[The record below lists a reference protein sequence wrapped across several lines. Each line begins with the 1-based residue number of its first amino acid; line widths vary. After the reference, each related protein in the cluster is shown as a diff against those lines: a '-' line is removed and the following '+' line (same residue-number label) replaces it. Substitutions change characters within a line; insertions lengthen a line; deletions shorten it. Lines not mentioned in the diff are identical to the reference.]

1 MCAGSHDQTDRTLKE
16 GSTPLQLNI
25 PQIGSPKLKHQAFFL
40 WGSSNYGNDELWETM
55 GASASTSW
63 GSINETQRWSAA
75 SRHVW
80 PFVQWNQSGRRSN
93 GNLSSVLRK
102 ILTVIDPGCPVPDS
116 CYELHA
122 LVRQVLDISWYL
134 IMALWTVGSV
144 LRDLKILR
152 NIALLIFVVG
162 ESVSQL
168 QEGLFFDPHDFLSL
182 LPGSSGQN
190 FNSLRLT
197 SKRTFL

>member
-1 MCAGSHDQTDRTLKE
+1 MLGVT
-16 GSTPLQLNI
+16 I
-25 PQIGSPKLKHQAFFL
+25 KLI
-40 WGSSNYGNDELWETM
+40 ELWRRVLPRCSWTYRKSGHQNSNTKHSFCGDQVIM
-55 GASASTSW
+55 AMMSSGKQWVHPPPLPGVQSTKRKGDLQQAVTCGHLFSE
-63 GSINETQRWSAA
+63 INRADGLTGIFHQS
-75 SRHVW
+75 
-80 PFVQWNQSGRRSN
+80 FVRS
-93 GNLSSVLRK
+93 
-102 ILTVIDPGCPVPDS
+102 VIDPGCPVPDS

-122 LVRQVLDISWYL
+122 LVRQVLDISWSL